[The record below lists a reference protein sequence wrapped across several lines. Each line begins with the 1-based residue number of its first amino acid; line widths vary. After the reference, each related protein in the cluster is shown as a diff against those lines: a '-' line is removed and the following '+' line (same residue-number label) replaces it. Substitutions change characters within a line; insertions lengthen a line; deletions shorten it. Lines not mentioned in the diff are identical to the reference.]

1 MELGEVKNIQKKISE
16 IPRLKQLIFKQKY
29 LCIFWDLSGKL
40 RKIQMH
46 VNPHPKFSR
55 FRVAHLR
62 GKIRIFCL
70 I

>member
-1 MELGEVKNIQKKISE
+1 MKIMTIIKKINMELGEVKNIQRKISE

-46 VNPHPKFSR
+46 VNPTPNFLGLEWH
-55 FRVAHLR
+55 
-62 GKIRIFCL
+62 I
-70 I
+70 